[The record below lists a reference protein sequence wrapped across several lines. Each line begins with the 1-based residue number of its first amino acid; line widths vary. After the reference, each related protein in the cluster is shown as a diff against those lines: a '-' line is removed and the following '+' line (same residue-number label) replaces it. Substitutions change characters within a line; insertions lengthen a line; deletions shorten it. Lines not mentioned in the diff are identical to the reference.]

1 MSWESFC
8 EPDHGPQSEVD
19 VRLKSLQSL
28 FRSVMITISLIGVAG
43 NVLNLITLRSP
54 SLRTVPFMYIRALA
68 IFDLVGLT
76 AVIVHFLLQ
85 YNDNHYLWMVYY
97 EVWIEDVLINSFL
110 VAGLYAAV
118 LLTVERY
125 LLIRKP
131 HKKRLF
137 SIQHSVS
144 LKISG
149 CLLIAILLHCPMAL
163 QNTAKFVNGRI
174 IKGNNQR
181 LLCIEPWWTLFSYY
195 KMFRETVR
203 FTCVILLVVLNTI
216 IARSLQMAKRNRRML
231 IKRTSGADSAD
242 VIGTPVKEKQRFYR
256 KDMSNVMKSF
266 TEKKLTALMVCICL
280 IYLIGNLPQMVVM
293 VLQNETMEDKFGFQV
308 FRNIANTLEVLN
320 HCLNFFIFCM
330 ASSEYSRAF
339 LLNCRCIRRV
349 LIKIPACASVIHSKR
364 LNSNVSE
371 QKEVPS
377 TEVRRKSSLFYDAE
391 GRRNTVCMQINS
403 TTTDSKVSGH
413 SREMAFEDCIV
424 YKNQIPQLC
433 SPDSGDEYL

>member
-8 EPDHGPQSEVD
+8 EPDHGPQSQVD
-19 VRLKSLQSL
+19 QRLKSLQSL
-28 FRSVMITISLIGVAG
+28 FRTIMILISLIGVAG

-76 AVIVHFLLQ
+76 AVIIHFLLQ
-85 YNDNHYLWMVYY
+85 YKENHFLWMVYY

-149 CLLIAILLHCPMAL
+149 CLLMAIILHCPMAL
-163 QNTAKFVNGRI
+163 QNTAKVVNGRI

-181 LLCIEPWWTLFSYY
+181 LLCRDPWWTLFSYY

-216 IARSLQMAKRNRRML
+216 IARSLQMAKRNRRLL
-231 IKRTSGADSAD
+231 IKRTSGVESNEI
-242 VIGTPVKEKQRFYR
+242 IGTPLKEKNRFYR
-256 KDMSNVMKSF
+256 KDMGNVMKSF

-293 VLQNETMEDKFGFQV
+293 VLQNETMENRFGFQV

-349 LIKIPACASVIHSKR
+349 LVKIPACASVIHSKR
-364 LNSNVSE
+364 LSNVSE
-371 QKEVPS
+371 QKELPS
-377 TEVRRKSSLFYDAE
+377 GEGRRKSSLFYDPDH
-391 GRRNTVCMQINS
+391 RRNTVCMQINS
-403 TTTDSKVSGH
+403 TTTADSKISAP
-413 SREMAFEDCIV
+413 SRDIVFEDCVV